1 LSHAIQSVLDKGY
14 DKVIVLG
21 NDSPGLHL
29 NHLQEAFLEL
39 QDKSVVLGPDF
50 KGGTY
55 GVFKISL
62 IRLLPKLIGK
72 RQNIEQ
78 LRALYSSQKLGITA
92 PLTDCNTKMIL
103 KLFHNLLFA
112 VHLKCFGI
120 FFYATPIYTF

>member
-1 LSHAIQSVLDKGY
+1 
-14 DKVIVLG
+14 VLG

-55 GVFKISL
+55 LMGFSKFLL
-62 IRLLPKLIGK
+62 IRAFAKIDWQTSK
-72 RQNIEQ
+72 VFEQ

-103 KLFHNLLFA
+103 KT
-112 VHLKCFGI
+112 V
-120 FFYATPIYTF
+120 P

>member
-1 LSHAIQSVLDKGY
+1 
-14 DKVIVLG
+14 VLG

-55 GVFKISL
+55 GVFKNFFN
-62 IRLLPKLIGK
+62 RLLPKLIGK

-92 PLTDCNTKMIL
+92 PDCNTKMIL

-120 FFYATPIYTF
+120 FTFTLSFIYVLKLLLQ

>member
-1 LSHAIQSVLDKGY
+1 
-14 DKVIVLG
+14 VLG

-55 GVFKISL
+55 WGFQKFLL
-62 IRLLPKLIGK
+62 IRGFSKLIGK
-72 RQNIEQ
+72 RQKYLNNYEHFI
-78 LRALYSSQKLGITA
+78 RHKLGIIA

-103 KLFHNLLFA
+103 KT
-112 VHLKCFGI
+112 V
-120 FFYATPIYTF
+120 P

>member
-1 LSHAIQSVLDKGY
+1 LSHAIQSVLDRGY

-55 GVFKISL
+55 LMGFSKFLLIRGFKIDWQTS
-62 IRLLPKLIGK
+62 KVF
-72 RQNIEQ
+72 EQ
-78 LRALYSSQKLGITA
+78 LRALYSSQS
-92 PLTDCNTKMIL
+92 
-103 KLFHNLLFA
+103 
-112 VHLKCFGI
+112 
-120 FFYATPIYTF
+120 

>member
-1 LSHAIQSVLDKGY
+1 LSHAIQSVLDRGY

-55 GVFKISL
+55 LMGFSKFLL
-62 IRLLPKLIGK
+62 IRRLLPKLIGK
-72 RQNIEQ
+72 RHIEQ
-78 LRALYSSQKLGITA
+78 LRALYSSQKLGITR
-92 PLTDCNTKMIL
+92 L
-103 KLFHNLLFA
+103 
-112 VHLKCFGI
+112 
-120 FFYATPIYTF
+120 

>member
-1 LSHAIQSVLDKGY
+1 LDRGY

-29 NHLQEAFLEL
+29 NLQEAFLEL

-55 GVFKISL
+55 LMGFSKFL
-62 IRLLPKLIGK
+62 LIGGFAK
-72 RQNIEQ
+72 IDWQSKVFEQ

-103 KLFHNLLFA
+103 KT
-112 VHLKCFGI
+112 V
-120 FFYATPIYTF
+120 P

>member
-1 LSHAIQSVLDKGY
+1 LSHAIQSVLDRGY

-55 GVFKISL
+55 LMGFSKFLL
-62 IRLLPKLIGK
+62 IRRLC
-72 RQNIEQ
+72 
-78 LRALYSSQKLGITA
+78 QKI
-92 PLTDCNTKMIL
+92 D
-103 KLFHNLLFA
+103 
-112 VHLKCFGI
+112 
-120 FFYATPIYTF
+120 